1 MRPLRIYIDT
11 SVIGGYFDKEFEV
24 ETKLLFNKFIKG
36 EYILVLSDL
45 TKRELLN
52 APEHVKTLLKDLEIK
67 NSEEVQVTTETIE
80 LASDYI
86 AENVVGQTSMDDCI
100 HIATATVYRVDILAS
115 WNFKHIVNINRIR
128 GYNSIN
134 IRKGYSILEIRSPK
148 DMIDYEN

>member
-1 MRPLRIYIDT
+1 
-11 SVIGGYFDKEFEV
+11 
-24 ETKLLFNKFIKG
+24 
-36 EYILVLSDL
+36 
-45 TKRELLN
+45 LLN